1 MMILA
6 MMVPLVLGSI
16 RFTAV
21 RSFWNRRHRAMAGF
35 LTGFLGLWVVAGAI
49 ALAGVF
55 LLESAVESRSVA
67 AAGFLLAAV
76 WQHAPARR
84 RALVACH
91 ATTPLTARGRRA
103 DLDCIRYGWTIG
115 QHCLVACWALML
127 GFVLAGHGL
136 ALMAG
141 VSALA
146 IVERYARRPH
156 LRATSLAL
164 LALAAG
170 LIWSDRRVSPEV
182 DDRVPELHRGGGML
196 GQAPA
201 AESQLLQALSHH
213 HARHLGIHRE
223 SHVP

>member
-1 MMILA
+1 MILA
-6 MMVPLVLGSI
+6 MMLPLVLGSI

-21 RSFWNRRHRAMAGF
+21 RSFWRRRHRAIAGF
-35 LTGFLGLWVVAGAI
+35 ITGFLGIWVVAGAI

-67 AAGFLLAAV
+67 AAGFVLAAV

-91 ATTPLTARGRRA
+91 ATMPLAPQGRRA
-103 DLDCIRYGWTIG
+103 DLDCLRYGWTIG
-115 QHCLVACWALML
+115 QRCLVACWALML
-127 GFVLAGHGL
+127 GFVLAGHDL

-141 VSALA
+141 VSAIAL
-146 IVERYARRPH
+146 VERYSRRPQ

-170 LIWSDRRVSPEV
+170 LIWSDRRVPLEV
-182 DDRVPELHRGGGML
+182 DDRVPELHRGGGMP
-196 GQAPA
+196 GQAPSF
-201 AESQLLQALSHH
+201 ESQLLQALSHD

-223 SHVP
+223 SHVA